1 MALNVRYVDHAA
13 ADTTGD
19 GSSGDPWK
27 YIWQATAAMA
37 ADRSGGADTTTTN
50 QWYIYVKASET
61 YGIDGTSPNPS
72 ESDDADHDGAGGDAG
87 AVIMIDFLGSLNLP
101 NIFEGYKTSIN
112 DGGIVSI
119 NCAYDGGNKLT
130 NGIDSRTNVVSRTIF
145 KNFDIQNASGD
156 GFNGG
161 TAVDNVTFMNCRFKS
176 NGGQGVDGDNNITL
190 INCMIDG
197 NGNDGIDVD
206 NTCLMLSCIS
216 KNNTNRGVQTN
227 SATVYN
233 TLIYDNGNEEQVI
246 GNAVLTLLGCTIDAN
261 EDGGNNSSECVR
273 QDSTANLHLI
283 NCIIYDATTGIL
295 ADSALGQESLN
306 RNCLINGCTTP
317 GTNYPFE
324 YDGGATN
331 PSTGDGVG
339 DLGHVTDAPG
349 FTGTY
354 VPGSNAQIK
363 GLDAYHTNAFWA
375 SFDAAANPP
384 FT

>member
-19 GSSGDPWK
+19 GSGGDPWK
-27 YIWQATAAMA
+27 YIWQATAVMRADA
-37 ADRSGGADTTTTN
+37 AGADQATTN

-61 YGIDGTSPNPS
+61 YGVDGTSPNPS

-87 AVIMIDFLGSLNLP
+87 AVIMIDFLGSSNLP

-119 NCAYDGGNKLT
+119 NCAYDGANKLT
-130 NGIDSRTNVVSRTIF
+130 SGIDGDSAVAYRTVF
-145 KNFDIQNASGD
+145 KNFDVQNASAD
-156 GFNGG
+156 GYSGG
-161 TAVDNVTFMNCRFKS
+161 AVADNLTFINCRFKN
-176 NGGQGVDGDNNITL
+176 NGAVGVQGDNAFTFV
-190 INCMIDG
+190 NCVIDG
-197 NGNDGIDVD
+197 NGTDGIDVD
-206 NTCLMLSCIS
+206 ATINLFSCIS
-216 KNNTNRGVQTN
+216 RNNTQRGVQII
-227 SATVYN
+227 SGVLYN
-233 TLIYDNGNEEQVI
+233 TLVYDNGDEEQVI
-246 GNAVLTLLGCTIDAN
+246 GAGTFTLLGCTIDAN
-261 EDGGNNSSECVR
+261 EDGGNTSSECVR
-273 QDSTANLHLI
+273 QDSAANLHLI

-295 ADSALGQESLN
+295 ADSALGQEAIN
-306 RNCLINGCTTP
+306 RNCLINGCTTA

-324 YDGGATN
+324 YDGGTTN
-331 PSTGDGVG
+331 PATGDGVG

-354 VPGSNAQIK
+354 VVGSNGQIK
-363 GLDAYHTNAFWA
+363 GLDAYHTNAFWV